1 MRQLLKYLLPAAA
14 LAGLHAQETLT
25 IQDAIRKAWS
35 GQSGLQAGE
44 AMVDRAK
51 AEAEALRNL
60 RLPTFS
66 AAVGLTRTDE
76 PMMAFGTK
84 LDQARISMAD
94 FMPSSLNHPSAI
106 TGAGAFLSVTQ
117 PLYAGGRLDAARKAG
132 AAMAAAE
139 GATQGHRRQQ
149 VALAIE
155 QAYFGSQV
163 ATQGLKWAE
172 DTLRQAQET
181 ERFVVARADQGL
193 MLKSE
198 GERAKAFRA
207 SAEAG
212 VAEARQRL
220 ASARSALALLMGSEP
235 PAALATPVET
245 TEVAQATL
253 PGSRGD
259 VEALRAQGEAARQ
272 GVVAAQ
278 GSFKPE
284 VGATLLAGTDR
295 YTWNSGGNWTTASIG
310 AKWNFSFSDSPRV
323 HAARAMA
330 RAAEEG
336 LKWQQQ
342 QASREVEE
350 AKRGIETAQAKIA
363 FAKVALDASES
374 VRATRT
380 ARHREGLL
388 PLVEVLDAESGLS
401 GARTLLLNSQLEW
414 RLSRAQLALALGQ
427 PIEGVK
433 E

>member
-1 MRQLLKYLLPAAA
+1 MKPFLKFLLPAAA

-35 GQSGLQAGE
+35 GQSGLQAGAALVE
-44 AMVDRAK
+44 RAV
-51 AEAEALRNL
+51 ADAEALRNL

-66 AAVGLTRTDE
+66 AAAGLTRSDE
-76 PMMAFGTK
+76 PMVAFGTK
-84 LDQARISMAD
+84 LDQARISQAD
-94 FMPSSLNHPSAI
+94 FLPSSLNHPSAI

-117 PLYAGGRLDAARKAG
+117 PLYAGGRLEAARKAG

-139 GATQGHRRQQ
+139 TATQAHRKQQ

-155 QAYFGSQV
+155 QAYFGCQV
-163 ATQGLKWAE
+163 AEQGLQWAE

-181 ERFVVARADQGL
+181 ERFVVARAEQGL
-193 MLKSE
+193 LLASE
-198 GERAKAFRA
+198 GERTKAFRA
-207 SAEAG
+207 SAQAG
-212 VAEARQRL
+212 VAEAKQCL
-220 ASARSALALLMGSEP
+220 ASARSALTLLMGSEP
-235 PAALATPVET
+235 PALLATPVAAPDAE
-245 TEVAQATL
+245 QAGL

-295 YTWNSGGNWTTASIG
+295 YALGNGGNWTTASIG
-310 AKWNFSFSDSPRV
+310 ARWNFSFSDGPRV

-342 QASREVEE
+342 QASREVDE
-350 AKRGIETAQAKIA
+350 ARRGVETAQAKIA
-363 FAKVALDASES
+363 FAKVAITASES

-380 ARHREGLL
+380 ARYREGLL
-388 PLVEVLDAESGLS
+388 PLVEVLDAESSLS
-401 GARTLLLNSQLEW
+401 GARTLLLNSELDW
-414 RLSRAQLALALGQ
+414 RVGRAQLALALGQ